1 LTNCLKKNTEI
12 SHSKETQIQF
22 AMIARTKII
31 LSLVTATILA
41 VTMALTPSDKLLK
54 IGSTA
59 PKPEL
64 KMDDVSG
71 TSFAL
76 KDLKDK
82 NGLLVVFSCNTCP
95 FVLAW
100 EDRYAKI
107 SEICKEQEIGMVAI
121 NSNEAKRL
129 ENNMDDSMEAMKKHA
144 KEQGYQ
150 FNYLLDKDSKLAIAF
165 GATKTPQVFLFNNDL
180 ELKYTG
186 AIDDNLKDASKV
198 DNEYLTKA
206 IHNLANNE
214 KINPDTT
221 PALGCSIKKV
231 SVKK

>member
-1 LTNCLKKNTEI
+1 
-12 SHSKETQIQF
+12 
-22 AMIARTKII
+22 MIVRTKII
-31 LSLVTATILA
+31 LGLATAAILLG
-41 VTMALTPSDKLLK
+41 TLALTPGDKLLK

-59 PKPEL
+59 PKPDL
-64 KMDDVSG
+64 KMEDVSG

-76 KDLKDK
+76 EGLKDE

-107 SEICKEQEIGMVAI
+107 AEACKEEKIGMVAI
-121 NSNEAKRL
+121 NSNEAKRSGDKT
-129 ENNMDDSMEAMKKHA
+129 DDSMEAMKKHA
-144 KEQGYQ
+144 EEQGYQ
-150 FNYLLDKDSKLAIAF
+150 FNYLLDKDAELAIAF
-165 GATKTPQVFLFNNDL
+165 GATKTPQVFLFNKNL

-198 DNEYLTKA
+198 ENEYLAKA
-206 IHNLANNE
+206 IHNLANNK
-214 KINPDTT
+214 KIDPETT
-221 PALGCSIKKV
+221 AALGCSIKKV